1 MSNRRDQRPCLFCG
15 DLTRSIYQV
24 CAAHYSLLAEDYRY
38 VRSLALDG
46 PSATDLHSRAIE
58 RDAVTPTKGTED

>member
-1 MSNRRDQRPCLFCG
+1 VSNRRDQRPCLFCG

-24 CAAHYSLLAEDYRY
+24 CQAHYSLLAEDYRY

-46 PSATDLHSRAIE
+46 PTATDLHSRAAE
-58 RDAVTPTKGTED
+58 REAMPSREGTED